1 MGNMEYATYVLISLL
16 FCPMEKAVS
25 TKHPFLMLRRTE
37 SVVEKMP
44 SNWMA
49 VSLYHY
55 PKDRAG
61 QSIFVLFKTI
71 KYQVEKKYPVD
82 SLTHDTCYSLSEER
96 LLREQIN
103 HSFVV
108 SSILFI
114 FYCDSQLLILFF
126 SINFVRRFI

>member
-1 MGNMEYATYVLISLL
+1 MGNMEYATSVLISLL

-55 PKDRAG
+55 LKDRAG

-71 KYQVEKKYPVD
+71 KYQVEKGPVD
-82 SLTHDTCYSLSEER
+82 SLTHDANEQPSEVWDLEAEDEP
-96 LLREQIN
+96 LLDAGIIVGDWWYN
-103 HSFVV
+103 AF
-108 SSILFI
+108 
-114 FYCDSQLLILFF
+114 SQ
-126 SINFVRRFI
+126 R